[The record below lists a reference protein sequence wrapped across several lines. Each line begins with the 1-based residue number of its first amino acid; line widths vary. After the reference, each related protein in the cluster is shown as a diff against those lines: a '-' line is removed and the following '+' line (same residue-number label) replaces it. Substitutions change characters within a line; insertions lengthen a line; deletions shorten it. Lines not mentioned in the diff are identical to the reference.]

1 MNSHFLLASRN
12 LYRQKK
18 RTAIAMSS
26 IVFGVVALL
35 LSGGFI
41 EWGLWFGRDS
51 TIHSQLGHLQVTK
64 PDYYT
69 KGVSDPFKY
78 LLPGDDSPEL
88 KAIRVLERVKA
99 VGPRLTLTGL
109 VSHKESS
116 ISFIGE
122 GVDPVAEASLSR
134 SISIREGK
142 TLSADDPK
150 GAILG
155 SGLAANL
162 DVKVGDSVV
171 LLATTAGGGV
181 NAVEVKVRGIFSTIT
196 KAYDDAALRIPIV
209 TARKLLRVE
218 GANVWVTLLDDND
231 STRDQALA
239 IRDLVSSERFQVLE
253 WRELADFFNK
263 TEALLTRQF
272 AIVKMIIAVIILLSI
287 SNTMMMAVM
296 ERTSEIGTIM
306 ALGTP
311 RKSVMSLFVTE
322 GLILGVLGVLVGVLL
337 GYILASVISY
347 LGIPMPPAPGM
358 AESYVARILL
368 TWGLVIESSTIVLL
382 TTLAASIYPS
392 WKASRMVI
400 VDALRQVS

>member
-263 TEALLTRQF
+263 TEAL
-272 AIVKMIIAVIILLSI
+272 
-287 SNTMMMAVM
+287 
-296 ERTSEIGTIM
+296 
-306 ALGTP
+306 
-311 RKSVMSLFVTE
+311 
-322 GLILGVLGVLVGVLL
+322 
-337 GYILASVISY
+337 
-347 LGIPMPPAPGM
+347 
-358 AESYVARILL
+358 
-368 TWGLVIESSTIVLL
+368 
-382 TTLAASIYPS
+382 
-392 WKASRMVI
+392 
-400 VDALRQVS
+400 